1 MTGAAAESAAEQD
14 GAAPEAVLCV
24 ERLSVDFRVAGEWT
38 PAVRDVS
45 FTVGRG
51 EVVALVGESGSGK
64 SVSSMS
70 VLGLVAGSA
79 RHRGSIRFHD
89 TELLGLGHEAL
100 REVRGKRIAMIFQ
113 EPMTALNPVYTIG
126 RQIAE
131 AIRCHE
137 KISAAGAR
145 ARAIELLTKVGI
157 PEPERRVDSY
167 PHQLSGGQ
175 RQRAMIAMAI
185 SGNPEVIIAD
195 EPTTALDVTVQ
206 AEILELLRGLRRDLG
221 SAVLIITHDMGVV
234 ADVADRVVVMKEG
247 EVVEEAPVGRL
258 FAAPE
263 HEYTR
268 RLLAAVPKPPPPPA
282 MPSLAGVPPLPGEAE
297 PVAVTRPETAVGVPP
312 PTGAWPAG
320 EDTTLRVRDLE
331 VEYPGRL
338 GRKGF
343 KAVHGVDLTIG
354 KGEVLGLV
362 GESGSGKSTIGR
374 AVVGLARATAGSV
387 EVCGTDVTGLSGRR
401 LRAFRPTYSMVF
413 QDPGASLNPRLSIG
427 DSIAAPLL
435 VNRRADRAAAHAR
448 VAELLEQVELPAHWA
463 GRFPHE
469 LSGGQRQR
477 VGIARA
483 LALEPE
489 LLIADE
495 PTSALDV
502 SVQATVLRL
511 FRELQDRLGF
521 ACLFISHDLGVV
533 ELLAHEVAVLQNGR
547 LVEHGPAREVLTNPR
562 TEYTKRLVA
571 AAPVP
576 DPVQQAERR
585 RLWREMAAA

>member
-1 MTGAAAESAAEQD
+1 MTGPAPAAGTVLTVD
-14 GAAPEAVLCV
+14 G
-24 ERLSVDFRVAGEWT
+24 LSVDFRIAGEWT
-38 PAVRDVS
+38 PAVKDIS
-45 FTVGRG
+45 FTVGKG

-70 VLGLVAGSA
+70 VLGLVGGNV
-79 RHRGSIRFHD
+79 RHSGSIRFHD
-89 TELLGLGHEAL
+89 TELLGLDHEAL
-100 REVRGKRIAMIFQ
+100 RGIRGKRIAMIFQ

-137 KISAAGAR
+137 PMSAADAR
-145 ARAIELLTKVGI
+145 TRAVELLTKVGI

-185 SGNPEVIIAD
+185 SGSPEVIIAD

-206 AEILELLRGLRRDLG
+206 AEILDLLRGLQKDLG

-234 ADVADRVVVMKEG
+234 ADLADRVIVMKRG
-247 EVVEEAPVGRL
+247 EVVEEAPVERL
-258 FAAPE
+258 FAAPR
-263 HEYTR
+263 HDYTR
-268 RLLAAVPKPPPPPA
+268 TLLAAVPKPPT
-282 MPSLAGVPPLPGEAE
+282 PGEAE
-297 PVAVTRPETAVGVPP
+297 PVPEATSTGGTA
-312 PTGAWPAG
+312 TA
-320 EDTTLRVRDLE
+320 TLRVTDLE

-338 GRKGF
+338 GEKGF
-343 KAVHGVDLTIG
+343 KAVHGVSLSIR
-354 KGEVLGLV
+354 KGEVLALV

-374 AVVGLARATAGSV
+374 AIVGLARATAGSIQ
-387 EVCGTDVTGLSGRR
+387 VCGTDVTRLTGRR

-435 VNRRADRAAAHAR
+435 VNRTADRAGARAR
-448 VAELLEQVELPAHWA
+448 VAELLEQVELPASWA
-463 GRFPHE
+463 ERFPHE

-477 VGIARA
+477 IGIARA

-521 ACLFISHDLGVV
+521 SCLFISHDLGVV
-533 ELLAHEVAVLQNGR
+533 ELLAHEVAVLQHGR
-547 LVEHGPAREVLTNPR
+547 LVEHGPAREVLARPR
-562 TEYTKRLVA
+562 TDYTKRLVA

-576 DPVQQAERR
+576 DPARQAERR
-585 RLWREMAAA
+585 RLWREMAA

>member
-1 MTGAAAESAAEQD
+1 MTGAAAESGA
-14 GAAPEAVLCV
+14 GAAPRAPVLTV
-24 ERLSVDFRVAGEWT
+24 DRLSVDFRIGGHWV
-38 PAVRDVS
+38 PAVEEVS

-70 VLGLVAGSA
+70 VLGLIGGNA
-79 RHRGSIRFHD
+79 RHRGSIRLHD
-89 TELLGLGHEAL
+89 TELLGLDHEAL
-100 REVRGKRIAMIFQ
+100 RDIRGKRISMIFQ

-131 AIRCHE
+131 AVRCHE
-137 KISAAGAR
+137 EVSAAEAR
-145 ARAIELLTKVGI
+145 TRAIELLVKVGI
-157 PEPERRVDSY
+157 PDPERRVDSY

-175 RQRAMIAMAI
+175 RQRAMIAMAV
-185 SGNPEVIIAD
+185 SGSPEVIIAD

-206 AEILELLRGLRRDLG
+206 AEILDLLRGLQKDLG

-234 ADVADRVVVMKEG
+234 ADLADRVVVMKQG
-247 EVVEEAPVGRL
+247 AVVEEAPVARL
-258 FAAPE
+258 FSAPQ
-263 HEYTR
+263 HDYTR
-268 RLLAAVPKPPPPPA
+268 RLLAAVPRPPVPGTEPP
-282 MPSLAGVPPLPGEAE
+282 VPEQE
-297 PVAVTRPETAVGVPP
+297 K
-312 PTGAWPAG
+312 PTGA
-320 EDTTLRVRDLE
+320 TTLRVTELE

-343 KAVHGVDLTIG
+343 KAVRGVSFSIDRG
-354 KGEVLGLV
+354 KVLGLV

-374 AVVGLARATAGSV
+374 AVVGLSRATGGSID
-387 EVCGTDVTGLSGRR
+387 VCGTDVTRLSGRR

-427 DSIAAPLL
+427 DSIAAPML
-435 VNRRADRAAAHAR
+435 VNRTTDQAGARAR
-448 VAELLEQVELPAHWA
+448 VTELLEQVELSPSWVE
-463 GRFPHE
+463 RFPHE

-477 VGIARA
+477 IGIARA

-511 FRELQDRLGF
+511 FRDLQDRLGF

-533 ELLAHEVAVLQNGR
+533 ELLAHEVAVLRNGEV
-547 LVEHGPAREVLTNPR
+547 VERGPAGEVLTGP
-562 TEYTKRLVA
+562 TTDYTRRLVA

-585 RLWREMAAA
+585 RLWREMAA

>member
-1 MTGAAAESAAEQD
+1 MSGAVQEEEGTA
-14 GAAPEAVLCV
+14 AAPEPVLCV

-100 REVRGKRIAMIFQ
+100 RGVRGKRIAMIFQ

-126 RQIAE
+126 KQIAE

-137 KISAAGAR
+137 KVTAPAAR

-234 ADVADRVVVMKEG
+234 ADIADRVVVMKEG
-247 EVVEEAPVGRL
+247 EVVEEAPAGRL

-282 MPSLAGVPPLPGEAE
+282 TPSLAGVPPLPGDAE
-297 PVAVTRPETAVGVPP
+297 PAAVTA
-312 PTGAWPAG
+312 PA
-320 EDTTLRVRDLE
+320 EAKDTTLRIRDLE

-343 KAVHGVDLTIG
+343 KAVHGVSLTIG

-374 AVVGLARATAGSV
+374 AVVGLSRATGGSV
-387 EVCGTDVTGLSGRR
+387 EVCGTDVTRLSGRR

-413 QDPGASLNPRLSIG
+413 QDPGASLNPRWSIG

-435 VNRRADRAAAHAR
+435 VNRVTGRAAGRAAAHAR

-463 GRFPHE
+463 SRFPHE

-562 TEYTKRLVA
+562 TEYTRRLVA

-576 DPVQQAERR
+576 DPAQQAERR

>member
-1 MTGAAAESAAEQD
+1 MTGAGREKE
-14 GAAPEAVLCV
+14 GAAPEPVLSV

-100 REVRGKRIAMIFQ
+100 RGVRGKRIAMIFQ

-126 RQIAE
+126 KQIAE

-137 KISAAGAR
+137 KVSAAGAR
-145 ARAIELLTKVGI
+145 TRAIELLTKVGI

-268 RLLAAVPKPPPPPA
+268 RLLAAVPKPPPP
-282 MPSLAGVPPLPGEAE
+282 GAE
-297 PVAVTRPETAVGVPP
+297 PVAEPKPEAPK
-312 PTGAWPAG
+312 
-320 EDTTLRVRDLE
+320 DTTLRVRGLE

-413 QDPGASLNPRLSIG
+413 QDPGASLNPRWSIG

-435 VNRRADRAAAHAR
+435 VNRTAGRAAAHAR
-448 VAELLEQVELPAHWA
+448 VAELLEQVELPAQWA

-547 LVEHGPAREVLTNPR
+547 LVEHGPAREVLANPR

-576 DPVQQAERR
+576 DPVEQAERR

>member
-1 MTGAAAESAAEQD
+1 MTGAGQEKESAASE
-14 GAAPEAVLCV
+14 PVLSV

-100 REVRGKRIAMIFQ
+100 RGVRGKRIAMIFQ

-126 RQIAE
+126 KQIAE

-137 KISAAGAR
+137 KVSAAGAR
-145 ARAIELLTKVGI
+145 TRAIELLTKVGI
-157 PEPERRVDSY
+157 PEPARRVDSY

-234 ADVADRVVVMKEG
+234 ADIADRVVVMKEG

-282 MPSLAGVPPLPGEAE
+282 TPSLAGVPPLPGAE
-297 PVAVTRPETAVGVPP
+297 PVAVAKPEA
-312 PTGAWPAG
+312 AK
-320 EDTTLRVRDLE
+320 DTTLRVRGLE

-374 AVVGLARATAGSV
+374 AVVGLSRATGGSV

-413 QDPGASLNPRLSIG
+413 QDPGASLNPRWSIG

-435 VNRRADRAAAHAR
+435 VNRTAGRAAAHAR
-448 VAELLEQVELPAHWA
+448 VAELLEQVELPAQWA

-547 LVEHGPAREVLTNPR
+547 LVEHGPAREVLANPR

>member
-1 MTGAAAESAAEQD
+1 MTGPAAESAAEPEGAAGQEA
-14 GAAPEAVLCV
+14 AAPEPVLSV
-24 ERLSVDFRVAGEWT
+24 QRLSVDFRVAGEWT

-100 REVRGKRIAMIFQ
+100 RGVRGKRIAMIFQ

-126 RQIAE
+126 KQIAE

-137 KISAAGAR
+137 KVSAAGAR
-145 ARAIELLTKVGI
+145 TRAIELLTKVGI
-157 PEPERRVDSY
+157 PEPARRVDSY

-234 ADVADRVVVMKEG
+234 ADIADRVVVMKEG

-282 MPSLAGVPPLPGEAE
+282 TPSLAGVPPLPGAE
-297 PVAVTRPETAVGVPP
+297 PVAVAKPEA
-312 PTGAWPAG
+312 AK
-320 EDTTLRVRDLE
+320 DTTLRVRGLE

-413 QDPGASLNPRLSIG
+413 QDPGASLNPRWSIG

-435 VNRRADRAAAHAR
+435 VNRTAGRAAAHAR
-448 VAELLEQVELPAHWA
+448 VAELLEQVELPAQWA
-463 GRFPHE
+463 SRFPHE

>member
-1 MTGAAAESAAEQD
+1 MTGAGQERE
-14 GAAPEAVLCV
+14 GTAPEPVLSV

-100 REVRGKRIAMIFQ
+100 RSVRGKRIAMIFQ
-113 EPMTALNPVYTIG
+113 EPMTALNPVYTVG

-234 ADVADRVVVMKEG
+234 ADIADRVVVMKEG

-268 RLLAAVPKPPPPPA
+268 RLLAAVPKPPPPRATPSPPPA
-282 MPSLAGVPPLPGEAE
+282 TPPLAGVPPLAGEAE
-297 PVAVTRPETAVGVPP
+297 PVAAARPEA
-312 PTGAWPAG
+312 AK
-320 EDTTLRVRDLE
+320 DTTLRIRDLE

-343 KAVHGVDLTIG
+343 KAVHGVSLTIG

-374 AVVGLARATAGSV
+374 AVVGLSRATGGSV

-413 QDPGASLNPRLSIG
+413 QDPGASLNPRWSIG

-435 VNRRADRAAAHAR
+435 VNRRADRAAAHSR

-463 GRFPHE
+463 SRFPHE

-511 FRELQDRLGF
+511 FRDLQDRLGF

-547 LVEHGPAREVLTNPR
+547 LVEHGPAREVLAHPR

>member
-1 MTGAAAESAAEQD
+1 MTGAGQEKESAASE
-14 GAAPEAVLCV
+14 PVLSV

-100 REVRGKRIAMIFQ
+100 RGVRGKRIAMIFQ

-126 RQIAE
+126 KQIAE

-137 KISAAGAR
+137 KVSAAGAR
-145 ARAIELLTKVGI
+145 TRAIELLTKVGI

-234 ADVADRVVVMKEG
+234 ADIADRVVVMKEG

-268 RLLAAVPKPPPPPA
+268 RLLAAVPKPPPP
-282 MPSLAGVPPLPGEAE
+282 GAE
-297 PVAVTRPETAVGVPP
+297 PVAVAKPEA
-312 PTGAWPAG
+312 AK
-320 EDTTLRVRDLE
+320 DTTLRVRGLE

-374 AVVGLARATAGSV
+374 AVVGLSRATGGSV

-413 QDPGASLNPRLSIG
+413 QDPGASLNPRWSIG

-435 VNRRADRAAAHAR
+435 VNRTAGRAAAHAR
-448 VAELLEQVELPAHWA
+448 VAELLEQVELPAQWA

-547 LVEHGPAREVLTNPR
+547 LVEHGPAREVLANPR

>member
-1 MTGAAAESAAEQD
+1 MTGGDTAPAAD
-14 GAAPEAVLCV
+14 AVLTV
-24 ERLSVDFRVAGEWT
+24 DRLSVDFRISGEWT
-38 PAVRDVS
+38 PAVRDIS
-45 FTVGRG
+45 FTVGKG

-70 VLGLVAGSA
+70 VLGLVGANA

-89 TELLGLGHEAL
+89 TELLGLDHEAL
-100 REVRGKRIAMIFQ
+100 RGIRGKRIAMIFQ

-131 AIRCHE
+131 AVRCHE
-137 KISAAGAR
+137 RISAAEAR
-145 ARAIELLTKVGI
+145 TRAVELLTKVGI

-185 SGNPEVIIAD
+185 SGSPEVVIAD

-206 AEILELLRGLRRDLG
+206 AEILDLLRSLQKDLG

-234 ADVADRVVVMKEG
+234 ADLADRVVVMKQG

-258 FAAPE
+258 FSAPR
-263 HEYTR
+263 HDYTR
-268 RLLAAVPKPPPPPA
+268 RLLAAVPKPPA
-282 MPSLAGVPPLPGEAE
+282 PGEAE
-297 PVAVTRPETAVGVPP
+297 PAPEETPTSETA
-312 PTGAWPAG
+312 
-320 EDTTLRVRDLE
+320 TLRVTDLE

-343 KAVHGVDLTIG
+343 KAVHGVSLAVG
-354 KGEVLGLV
+354 KGKVLGLV

-374 AVVGLARATAGSV
+374 AVVSLARATAGSI
-387 EVCGTDVTGLSGRR
+387 EVCGTDVTRLTGRR

-435 VNRRADRAAAHAR
+435 TGRRADRSAASER
-448 VAELLEQVELPAHWA
+448 VAELLEQVELPVSWA
-463 GRFPHE
+463 ERFPHE

-511 FRELQDRLGF
+511 FRELQDRMGF

-547 LVEHGPAREVLTNPR
+547 LVEHGPTHEVLARPQTD
-562 TEYTKRLVA
+562 YTRRLVA

-576 DPVQQAERR
+576 DPAQQAERR
-585 RLWREMAAA
+585 RLWREMAA

>member
-1 MTGAAAESAAEQD
+1 MTGD
-14 GAAPEAVLCV
+14 AVLTV
-24 ERLSVDFRVAGEWT
+24 EGLSVDFRIAGEWT
-38 PAVRDVS
+38 PAVRDIS
-45 FTVGRG
+45 FTVAKG

-70 VLGLVAGSA
+70 VLGLVGGSA
-79 RHRGSIRFHD
+79 RHRGSIRFHE
-89 TELLGLGHEAL
+89 TELLGLDHDAL
-100 REVRGKRIAMIFQ
+100 RGIRGKRIAMIFQ

-137 KISAAGAR
+137 KIPTAEAR
-145 ARAIELLTKVGI
+145 TRAIELLTKVGI

-185 SGNPEVIIAD
+185 SGSPEVIIAD

-206 AEILELLRGLRRDLG
+206 AEILDLLRGLQKDLG

-234 ADVADRVVVMKEG
+234 ADLADRVVVMKQG
-247 EVVEEAPVGRL
+247 EVVEEAPVERL
-258 FAAPE
+258 FAAPQ

-268 RLLAAVPKPPPPPA
+268 KLLAAVPKPPA
-282 MPSLAGVPPLPGEAE
+282 PGSVESAPEAAQEAE
-297 PVAVTRPETAVGVPP
+297 AA
-312 PTGAWPAG
+312 
-320 EDTTLRVRDLE
+320 TLRVTDLE

-338 GRKGF
+338 GQKGF
-343 KAVHGVDLTIG
+343 KAVHGVSLAIG
-354 KGEVLGLV
+354 PGKILGLV

-374 AVVGLARATAGSV
+374 AIVGLSRATAGSI
-387 EVCGTDVTGLSGRR
+387 EVCGTDVTRLTGRR

-435 VNRRADRAAAHAR
+435 ASRTADRAQARKR
-448 VAELLEQVELPAHWA
+448 VAELLEQVELPASWA
-463 GRFPHE
+463 ERFPHE

-477 VGIARA
+477 IGIARA

-533 ELLAHEVAVLQNGR
+533 ELLAHEVAVLQHGR
-547 LVEHGPAREVLTNPR
+547 LVEHGPAHEVLARPQTD
-562 TEYTKRLVA
+562 YTRRLVA

-576 DPVQQAERR
+576 DPAQQTERR
-585 RLWREMAAA
+585 RLWREMAA